1 MDRYQ
6 WMDNYGQSDGALLQM
21 LYVCSQSV
29 VLLCIHTEFIKLRW
43 SFTDIC
49 VIYICLIFLN
59 NNMTI
64 CDCCFYSKN
73 YGQWATVEC
82 LHFSLYM
89 TIFYFLQFFVFPA
102 ELEKYRTVTLKPLY
116 GCMLKTRILCTVP
129 LNHYTMI
136 RIFSFEKLEDDNV

>member
-21 LYVCSQSV
+21 SLYVCSQSV

-43 SFTDIC
+43 SITDIC

-64 CDCCFYSKN
+64 FDCCFYSKN
-73 YGQWATVEC
+73 YGQ
-82 LHFSLYM
+82 
-89 TIFYFLQFFVFPA
+89 
-102 ELEKYRTVTLKPLY
+102 
-116 GCMLKTRILCTVP
+116 
-129 LNHYTMI
+129 
-136 RIFSFEKLEDDNV
+136 